1 MHLRILL
8 PFQVFADR
16 VDVRRI
22 VAETTAGAYG
32 FWPHRLDCVA
42 ALVPGILTYESDAD
56 GEVHIA
62 VDEGALVKTGPEV
75 RVRCGAP
82 WAASSWMRCMRQWS
96 NGFCSSTSR
105 SARPVRPWRAW
116 KPAFCAGSRSSSMKD
131 DRSSS
136 PEAGRPE
143 RLARE

>member
-75 RVRCGAP
+75 RVSVRRAVGGVELDALH
-82 WAASSWMRCMRQWS
+82 AAVEQQFLQLDEQERE
-96 NGFCSSTSR
+96 
-105 SARPVRPWRAW
+105 ARAAMAR
-116 KPAFCAGSRSSSMKD
+116 M
-131 DRSSS
+131 
-136 PEAGRPE
+136 EAGFLRRLSEFEHE
-143 RLARE
+143 R